1 MVLNL
6 RRKTLACAI
15 GLTRTNNRS
24 RMSNHSRVAHSI
36 LAGAVAF
43 AFFAIALSAPNSFA
57 QKGGDGVNNNN
68 VTWPTTFTLGFGAAA
83 NANWQGS
90 GTFSSMP
97 SDGSVNTDPQGP
109 IAGQYGY
116 NQSHVLVQPE
126 FHILAEIPIAT
137 NLMFAP
143 RISYNDYS
151 LRWDQ
156 QAGTADP
163 TVGNLGMVISQ
174 AEIGADLLFKYA
186 FSNFHVMAGA
196 NLSTPIHDPYYAHS
210 QTIEDAVNQ
219 KNVIPNYA
227 KFLAAIKGGVGYDIP
242 LNSPSTI
249 WLTPEA
255 FFSYPVTDYVQDP
268 NPGSNNREL
277 FPVTLSGGA
286 SLKFALA
293 GPPAPPPPTPIAAT
307 VSAHGVMPDGSLT
320 ADLVSPQQSNVT
332 RQSIPLLPY
341 IFFDDGSADIAARYN
356 RSGSTGFNTQTD
368 LAGKDALDANHDVLD
383 VIGERLKDNPSMSI
397 TITGTNSNSGKE
409 RDDITL
415 SKARAQAVASYL
427 ENTWGIA
434 ADRITIDQRNLP
446 ELPTNPVTNAGRE
459 ENRRVELASTST
471 DLTAPIKIENKQA
484 VNVGA
489 TTVRYDMTVT
499 PDPTMHTY
507 TGWTVTLDKDGVQLA
522 PPLTGTGAP
531 PASTTEDVPNAAN
544 FVGQP
549 VHYTLTV
556 TDDKGQTAHADGYTR
571 IEAKTVNNNN
581 LERYGMLS
589 FDFDKADINARARQ
603 MLSLISESINNGA
616 TGVKIDGYCDATG
629 TPEYNQTLS
638 EARANAAVTAL
649 RSMTLLPAN
658 VTVQGHGLRDPRF
671 TNDLPEGRQLNRRVE
686 FTIEKASQ

>member
-1 MVLNL
+1 MVHTL
-6 RRKTLACAI
+6 RRKALAHAMGRI
-15 GLTRTNNRS
+15 T
-24 RMSNHSRVAHSI
+24 
-36 LAGAVAF
+36 AGAVAF
-43 AFFAIALSAPNSFA
+43 AFLAIALSAPNSFA
-57 QKGGDGVNNNN
+57 QKGGTGVMNND
-68 VTWPTTFTLGFGAAA
+68 VTWPTTFTLGFGGAA

-90 GTFSSMP
+90 GTMQTMP
-97 SDGSVNTDPQGP
+97 GPVGGPATTLNSGTADGSLYAFD
-109 IAGQYGY
+109 GY
-116 NQSHVLVQPE
+116 DQSHVLVEPE

-143 RISYNDYS
+143 RIAYNDYS
-151 LRWDQ
+151 LRWDH
-156 QAGTADP
+156 ATSGTNMGTDP
-163 TVGNLGMVISQ
+163 GLVISQ

-210 QTIEDAVNQ
+210 QTIEDAVNH
-219 KNVIPNYA
+219 NTVGSGTLPNFT
-227 KFLAAIKGGVGYDIP
+227 KFLAGLKGGVGYDIP
-242 LNSPSTI
+242 LNANNTI

-255 FFSYPVTDYVQDP
+255 FFTYSVTDYIND
-268 NPGSNNREL
+268 NSPGSNNREL

-286 SLKFALA
+286 SMKFALA
-293 GPPAPPPPTPIAAT
+293 GPPAAPPPTPIAAT
-307 VSAHGVMPDGSLT
+307 VSAHGVMPNGSLT

-332 RQSIPLLPY
+332 RASIPLLPY
-341 IFFDDGSADIAARYN
+341 IFFDDNSPTIAARYS
-356 RSGSTGFNTQTD
+356 RSGSTGFNIQTD

-383 VIGERLKDNPSMSI
+383 VVGQRLKDNPNTTV
-397 TITGTNSNSGKE
+397 TITGTNCNSGKE
-409 RDDITL
+409 RDNITL
-415 SKARAQAVASYL
+415 SKDRANAAASYL

-434 ADRITIDQRNLP
+434 ASRITVDQRNLP
-446 ELPTNPVTNAGRE
+446 EIPTNPVTDAGRQ
-459 ENRRVELASTST
+459 ENRRVEFSSTDA
-471 DLTAPIKIENKQA
+471 DLTAPIKIENREA

-499 PDPTMHTY
+499 PDPSVHTY

-544 FVGQP
+544 YVGQP

-556 TDDKGQTAHADGYTR
+556 TDDQGQTAHADGYTR

-589 FDFDKADINARARQ
+589 FDFDRADINARARQ

-649 RSMTLLPAN
+649 RSMTNLPAN

>member
-1 MVLNL
+1 MVPTVFRTAFGSAKAL
-6 RRKTLACAI
+6 
-15 GLTRTNNRS
+15 LT
-24 RMSNHSRVAHSI
+24 
-36 LAGAVAF
+36 AGAVAL
-43 AFFAIALSAPNSFA
+43 ALLAIALSAPNSFA
-57 QKGGDGVNNNN
+57 QKGGSGIMNND
-68 VTWPTTFTLGFGAAA
+68 VTWPTTFTLGFGGAA

-90 GTFSSMP
+90 GVMQTMP
-97 SDGSVNTDPQGP
+97 GPVGAPTSNSDPQG
-109 IAGQYGY
+109 IAGTYGY
-116 NQSHVLVQPE
+116 TQSHVLVQPE

-156 QAGTADP
+156 NSTPAN
-163 TVGNLGMVISQ
+163 TVATPNMPLVVSES
-174 AEIGADLLFKYA
+174 AIGADLLFKYA

-196 NLSTPIHDPYYAHS
+196 NLSTPIHTPWYAHS
-210 QTIEDAVNQ
+210 TNISDAVDQ
-219 KNVIPNYA
+219 KNAVPNFA
-227 KFLAAIKGGVGYDIP
+227 KFLAGLKGGVGYDIP
-242 LNSPSTI
+242 LNGNNTI

-255 FFSYPVTDYVQDP
+255 FFTYPLADFVQDP
-268 NPGSNNREL
+268 NAGSSNREL
-277 FPVTLSGGA
+277 FPVTLTGGA

-293 GPPAPPPPTPIAAT
+293 GPPAPPPPAPIAVT
-307 VSAHGVMPDGSLT
+307 ITAHGIMPDGSLT
-320 ADLVSPQQSNVT
+320 ADLVSPQQMNHT

-341 IFFDDGSADIAARYN
+341 IFFDDGSAALSARYN
-356 RSGSTGFNTQTD
+356 QNGSTGFNIQTA
-368 LAGKDALDANHDVLD
+368 LAGKDALDANHDLLD
-383 VIGERLKDNPSMSI
+383 VTGERLKDNPNMSV
-397 TITGTNSNSGKE
+397 TITGTNCNSGEE
-409 RDDITL
+409 RQNITL
-415 SKARAQAVASYL
+415 SKQRAEAVANYL

-434 ADRITIDQRNLP
+434 PSRITIDQRNLP
-446 ELPTNPVTNAGRE
+446 ELPTNPVTKAGRE
-459 ENRRVELASTST
+459 ENRRVEIASSDA
-471 DLTAPIKIENKQA
+471 DLTAPIKIENRQA

-499 PDPTMHTY
+499 PDPSVHTY

-544 FVGQP
+544 YVGQP

-556 TDDKGQTAHADGYTR
+556 TDNQGQTAHADGYTR
-571 IEAKTVNNNN
+571 IESKTVDHNN

-589 FDFDKADINARARQ
+589 FDFDRADINARARE
-603 MLSLISESINNGA
+603 MLSLIAESINSGA
-616 TGVKIDGYCDATG
+616 TGVAIDGYCDATG

-649 RSMTLLPAN
+649 RSMTSLPAN
-658 VTVQGHGLRDPRF
+658 VTVRGHGLRDPRF